1 MIDRIKKSMMLFN
14 APIQRVYEANRGT
27 IIRTVI
33 YTIGHFIIAA
43 SCVMYF
49 TGAEFSAAITDAIVE
64 PLLNSVWYF
73 VLDKYWAS
81 KYPILFKKK
90 LFTKVYILVE
100 NTHIVM

>member
-1 MIDRIKKSMMLFN
+1 MLLFN
-14 APIQRVYEANRGT
+14 ALIQRVYEANRGT

-81 KYPILFKKK
+81 KYP
-90 LFTKVYILVE
+90 
-100 NTHIVM
+100 N